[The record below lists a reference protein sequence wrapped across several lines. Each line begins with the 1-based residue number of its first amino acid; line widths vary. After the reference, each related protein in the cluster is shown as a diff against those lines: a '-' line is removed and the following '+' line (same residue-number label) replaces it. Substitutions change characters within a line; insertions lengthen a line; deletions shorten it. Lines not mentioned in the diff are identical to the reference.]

1 MDEASV
7 ETEGASLPDGIAV
20 DEAAAYFGVIDSAD
34 IIVRLNQTDRLN
46 GMGEFFSLTID
57 LVFQA
62 EFGFEEAANR
72 LGCEGGEIYY
82 LLAGPFGLITI
93 SDPLRYYLGQENS
106 EGESGPH
113 PGLPEHEM
121 STIEPLI
128 DVFSLLRLFGLGHLI
143 GGLPLLAHYITMY
156 EKLVSSP
163 SANKDSLLVLA
174 RELHEATEQAKS
186 GSVTPIACLGAPT
199 KSVVPQVAPPQSN
212 PQPTQTISPQPVE
225 PTPPAPIS
233 PQPVEPTPPAPISPQ
248 AVEPTPPAP
257 TPPQPEPDPE
267 PIVVEVDSSKE
278 ENVGMVDASDAFAS
292 QFAAAESIDSSTS
305 GQSQPTQQFDSIDI
319 NMDGQLSP
327 NEVSQAAN
335 ITINEANEMIEFAD
349 KNEDGQVSFE
359 EFTEKPQGVVPK
371 RSPIRNDMNSQS
383 IDTGWPEKNQN
394 KPEQSALDAVSSL
407 VSGVGDRQTPSTVHN
422 AIQSGK
428 NCQRCGIGVE
438 HKWIYCPVCN
448 SPQ

>member
-1 MDEASV
+1 MDDVSV

-57 LVFQA
+57 LVLQA

-128 DVFSLLRLFGLGHLI
+128 DVFSLLRLFGLGHLV

-156 EKLVSSP
+156 EELVSSP

-199 KSVVPQVAPPQSN
+199 KSVVPQVTPPQSN
-212 PQPTQTISPQPVE
+212 PQPTQPTSPQPVE
-225 PTPPAPIS
+225 PTPPAPTS
-233 PQPVEPTPPAPISPQ
+233 
-248 AVEPTPPAP
+248 
-257 TPPQPEPDPE
+257 PQPEPDPE
-267 PIVVEVDSSKE
+267 PIVLEVDSSKE
-278 ENVGMVDASDAFAS
+278 ENVEMVDASDAFAS

>member
-1 MDEASV
+1 MDDVSV

-57 LVFQA
+57 LVLQA

-199 KSVVPQVAPPQSN
+199 KSVVPQVTPPQSN
-212 PQPTQTISPQPVE
+212 PQPTQTTSPQPVE
-225 PTPPAPIS
+225 PT
-233 PQPVEPTPPAPISPQ
+233 T
-248 AVEPTPPAP
+248 PAP
-257 TPPQPEPDPE
+257 TSPQPEPDPE

-407 VSGVGDRQTPSTVHN
+407 VSGDGDRQTPSAVHN
-422 AIQSGK
+422 LIQSGK

>member
-1 MDEASV
+1 MNEANV
-7 ETEGASLPDGIAV
+7 ETEGASLPDGIDV
-20 DEAAAYFGVIDSAD
+20 DEAAAYFGVVESAD

-57 LVFQA
+57 LVLQG
-62 EFGFEEAANR
+62 EFDFEEAANR

-82 LLAGPFGLITI
+82 LLTGPFGLITI

-106 EGESGPH
+106 EGESGPP

-121 STIEPLI
+121 NAIEPLT

-143 GGLPLLAHYITMY
+143 GGLPLLSHYISMY
-156 EKLVSSP
+156 ERLVSSP
-163 SANKDSLLVLA
+163 GANKESLLILSQ
-174 RELHEATEQAKS
+174 ELHEATEQAKS

-199 KSVVPQVAPPQSN
+199 QSVVPQAIPPQSN
-212 PQPTQTISPQPVE
+212 PAPAAPAAPTSPEPVEPTPPPPEPVISAPPAPSPTSPQPVE
-225 PTPPAPIS
+225 PTPPAP
-233 PQPVEPTPPAPISPQ
+233 
-248 AVEPTPPAP
+248 
-257 TPPQPEPDPE
+257 QPEPE
-267 PIVVEVDSSKE
+267 PVVIEVDSSE
-278 ENVGMVDASDAFAS
+278 DEAIVMEDASDVFAS
-292 QFAAAESIDSSTS
+292 QFAAAESIDTTTIEAPQSS
-305 GQSQPTQQFDSIDI
+305 QQFNSIDI

-335 ITINEANEMIEFAD
+335 ITMNQANEMIEFAD

-371 RSPIRNDMNSQS
+371 RAPIRDDINSQS
-383 IDTGWPEKNQN
+383 IDTGWPDQNQN

-407 VSGVGDRQTPSTVHN
+407 VSGVSDNQNPSTVHN
-422 AIQSGK
+422 LIQSGK

-438 HKWIYCPVCN
+438 HQWIYCPVCN

>member
-1 MDEASV
+1 MDDVSV

-57 LVFQA
+57 LVLQA

-128 DVFSLLRLFGLGHLI
+128 DVFSLLRLFGLGHLV

-156 EKLVSSP
+156 EELVSSP

-199 KSVVPQVAPPQSN
+199 KSVVPQVTPPQSN
-212 PQPTQTISPQPVE
+212 PQPTQTTSPQPVE
-225 PTPPAPIS
+225 PTPPAPTS
-233 PQPVEPTPPAPISPQ
+233 
-248 AVEPTPPAP
+248 
-257 TPPQPEPDPE
+257 PQPEPDPE
-267 PIVVEVDSSKE
+267 PIVLEVDSSKE
-278 ENVGMVDASDAFAS
+278 ENVEMVDASDAFAS